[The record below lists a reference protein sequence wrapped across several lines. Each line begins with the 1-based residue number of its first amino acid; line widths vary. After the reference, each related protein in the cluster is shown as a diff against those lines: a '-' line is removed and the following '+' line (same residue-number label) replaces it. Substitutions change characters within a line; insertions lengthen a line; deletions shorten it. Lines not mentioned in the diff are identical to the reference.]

1 MNVPATTPDGW
12 LLVAAMVTPLAGALV
27 SLLAG
32 GRAAGRVALAVSAA
46 GVGLAAAIL
55 AAVVRADAP
64 LVYVV
69 GGWSPPLGVAL
80 RADGLAAAMLLMSAL
95 VMAATAVYAR
105 GDFATPAGV
114 QEARRPLAFWVLFQG
129 LATALVTVFT
139 VNDLFSMFV
148 ALELLTFAAVPLVS
162 LDGKRATLEAAL
174 RYLLFAILGSLL
186 YLLGTGLIYGQFGA
200 LDLTLLAGRAAGVPA
215 AQAAVALMLVGL
227 MAKAALF
234 PLHLWLPPAHAG
246 APPAAS
252 AVLSALVVKG
262 AFFLALRL
270 WFELLGPVPPAAAA
284 ELLAACGAGA
294 VLYGS
299 VLALRQERLKLLV
312 AYSTLAQ
319 LGYLFLVFPLA
330 GADGALQAQALTGGL
345 LQAVSHAF
353 AKAAMFLGA
362 GLLAGA
368 LGGDRLQD
376 LRGAARA
383 LPVTVLALA
392 ISGFSLIGLPPS
404 GGFRAK
410 WLMLNAAIVSGQWW
424 WGLVIITGG
433 VLSVGYVFRVLN
445 VSLARGA
452 GVPVLKRPVAR
463 HRELLVLALALVSLL
478 LGFSALYP
486 MDLAMVGR

>member
-1 MNVPATTPDGW
+1 MNVPTTTPGGW

-32 GRAAGRVALAVSAA
+32 GRTAGRVALAVSLIGA
-46 GVGLAAAIL
+46 GFAAAIL

-64 LVYVV
+64 LVYVM
-69 GGWSPPLGVAL
+69 GGWAPPLGVAL

-162 LDGKRATLEAAL
+162 LDGRAGTLEAAL

-186 YLLGTGLIYGQFGA
+186 YLLGTGLLYGQFGT
-200 LDLTLLAGRAAGVPA
+200 LDLTLLAGRAAGSPWA
-215 AQAAVALMLVGL
+215 PAAVALMIVGL

-246 APPAAS
+246 APAAAS

-262 AFFLALRL
+262 AFFLVLRL
-270 WFELLGPVPPAAAA
+270 WFELLGPAPPAAAA
-284 ELLAACGAGA
+284 QLLAACGAGA

-330 GADGALQAQALTGGL
+330 DAGAGLQAQALTGGL

-368 LGGDRLQD
+368 LGGDRLED
-376 LRGAARA
+376 LRGAARV
-383 LPVTVLALA
+383 LPVTVLAVAL
-392 ISGFSLIGLPPS
+392 SGFSLIGLPPS

-410 WLMLNAAIVSGQWW
+410 WLLLNAAVVSGQWW

-445 VSLARGA
+445 ASLARGTGA
-452 GVPVLKRPVAR
+452 PVLKRPVAR
-463 HRELLVLALALVSLL
+463 HRELVVLALALVSLL

-486 MDLAMVGR
+486 MDLVMVGR